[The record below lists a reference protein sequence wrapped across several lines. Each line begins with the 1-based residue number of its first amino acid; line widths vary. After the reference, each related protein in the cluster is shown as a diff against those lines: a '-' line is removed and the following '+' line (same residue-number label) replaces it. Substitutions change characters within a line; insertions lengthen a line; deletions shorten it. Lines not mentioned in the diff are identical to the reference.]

1 MNKPKILTD
10 AQIKERYEM
19 CLKKQ
24 LCFISLQPLDFVND
38 GTHIAFVLDGIAP
51 IVDRKYLSTYYK
63 VN

>member
-38 GTHIAFVLDGIAP
+38 GTHIALCWME
-51 IVDRKYLSTYYK
+51 
-63 VN
+63 